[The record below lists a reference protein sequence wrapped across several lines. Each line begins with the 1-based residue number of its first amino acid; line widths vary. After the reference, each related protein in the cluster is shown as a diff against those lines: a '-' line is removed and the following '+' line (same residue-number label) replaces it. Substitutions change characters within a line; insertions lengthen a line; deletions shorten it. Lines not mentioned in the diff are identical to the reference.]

1 MGTPVVKHGREGGLN
16 KMFCG
21 EREEREREKDGRCCA
36 IQEQDKEMML
46 GLFSSQPGNYLAL
59 GTDDEGEGPDV

>member
-36 IQEQDKEMML
+36 IQEQDKEMMWV
-46 GLFSSQPGNYLAL
+46 FSLPIQE
-59 GTDDEGEGPDV
+59 TIR